1 MKKILPTVLI
11 VSAMIVLLS
20 LMTITY
26 ADIEQASNQATS
38 NLPTLLMLM
47 SLYAFLFGMLM
58 EYKGLSRL
66 LKGDIKLQSTLLV
79 VTAVL
84 MVFVFIPAT
93 SWINWFSLDH
103 PLYLEVLIIPETHMI
118 LAVLAGT
125 LFVRSFTKELRAN

>member
-11 VSAMIVLLS
+11 LLGMIVLLS

-26 ADIEQASNQATS
+26 ADIEQASNQVTG
-38 NLPTLLMLM
+38 NLSTLLILM

-58 EYKGLSRL
+58 EYRGLSRVI
-66 LKGDIKLQSTLLV
+66 KGDIRLQSTLLV
-79 VTAVL
+79 VTSVL

-93 SWINWFSLDH
+93 SWIAWFRLDH
-103 PLYLEVLIIPETHMI
+103 PLYLEALIIPETHMI

-125 LFVRSFTKELRAN
+125 LFVRSFTKESRTN

>member
-1 MKKILPTVLI
+1 MKKILPVVLI
-11 VSAMIVLLS
+11 VSGMIGLLWV
-20 LMTITY
+20 MTVTY
-26 ADIEQASNQATS
+26 SDVEQASNQATS
-38 NLPTLLMLM
+38 NLSTHLILM

-58 EYKGLSRL
+58 EYRGLSRL

-93 SWINWFSLDH
+93 SWIEWFSLDH
-103 PLYLEVLIIPETHMI
+103 PLYLEVLMIPETHMM

-125 LFVRSFTKELRAN
+125 LFVRSFTKESR

>member
-1 MKKILPTVLI
+1 MKKILPTILI

-26 ADIEQASNQATS
+26 ADIEQASNQATG
-38 NLPTLLMLM
+38 NLSTLLILT

-58 EYKGLSRL
+58 EYRGLSRVI
-66 LKGDIKLQSTLLV
+66 KGDIRLQSTLLV

-93 SWINWFSLDH
+93 SWIAWFSLDH

-125 LFVRSFTKELRAN
+125 LFVRSFTKESRAI

>member
-1 MKKILPTVLI
+1 MLILNKHQIKLPAIYQLLI
-11 VSAMIVLLS
+11 L
-20 LMTITY
+20 T
-26 ADIEQASNQATS
+26 
-38 NLPTLLMLM
+38 

-58 EYKGLSRL
+58 EYRGLSRVI
-66 LKGDIKLQSTLLV
+66 KGDIRLQSTLLV

-93 SWINWFSLDH
+93 SWIAWFSLDH

-125 LFVRSFTKELRAN
+125 LFVRSFTKESRAI